1 MIHFTE
7 PGDTIFITLRISMKK
22 LFKKMVPL
30 KFKYLLA
37 SLHRRRINHVT
48 FIGITG
54 SAGKTTTTDL
64 TATILANFGP
74 CQQTFQ
80 YNMPAAIVGTVW
92 HTNKVHRYCIAE
104 LAAYG
109 PGTLDISIRLVK
121 PDIAVI
127 TVIGRDHYNA
137 FKGMEAIAAEKE
149 KVVLALPTHGTA
161 VLNIDDPQVRSIG
174 ERCNRRIIWFGEGV
188 GATLRLRE
196 ARSRWPEPLTIL
208 FEYQDKTYE
217 VRTQLHGTHMAIP
230 VLASLGVALAA
241 NLPLEKTILAIAL
254 VQPIEGRMQ
263 VITGDDGVVFIRD
276 DCKSP
281 QWSLD
286 APLKFLRE
294 ARAYRK
300 IAIIGTISDSSGDA
314 AKRYKRY
321 CRQFREVA
329 DIVVFVGSHAHRA
342 LRARQ
347 NESDTTIQ
355 GFSNI
360 RDVANYLQTE
370 LRRGDLVLLKGSYI
384 ADHLLRLIIN
394 RARPIQCWKDHC
406 GVEAFC
412 DKCPRL
418 YKPSPNI
425 SFAAPIDLHTGPAV
439 SVFAGLGNH
448 TARFLLSLK
457 SLLRNL
463 GLINLV

>member
-7 PGDTIFITLRISMKK
+7 PGDTIFITLRISMKNI
-22 LFKKMVPL
+22 FKQIVPL

-37 SLHRRRINHVT
+37 SLHRKRINHVT

-54 SAGKTTTTDL
+54 SAGKTTTTEL

-80 YNMPAAIVGTVW
+80 YNMQTAIVGTVW
-92 HTNKVHRYCIAE
+92 HTNKGHRYCVAE

-109 PGTLDISIRLVK
+109 PGTLDMSVRLFK
-121 PDIAVI
+121 PNIAVI
-127 TVIGRDHYNA
+127 TVIGREHYNT
-137 FKGMEAIAAEKE
+137 FKSMEAIAAEKE
-149 KVVLALPTHGTA
+149 KVVLALSPHGTA
-161 VLNIDDPQVRSIG
+161 ILNIDDPQVRSIG
-174 ERCNRRIIWFGEGV
+174 ERCNRRIIWVGEGE

-217 VRTQLHGTHMAIP
+217 VRTQLHGTHMVIP

-241 NLPLEKTILAIAL
+241 DLPLEKAILAIAQ

-263 VITGDDGVVFIRD
+263 VMTGDDGVVFIRD
-276 DCKSP
+276 DCKAP

-294 ARAYRK
+294 ARAGRK

-321 CRQFREVA
+321 CRQFREFA
-329 DIVVFVGSHAHRA
+329 DIVVFIGPHAHRA

-347 NESDTTIQ
+347 NDNDTTIQ
-355 GFSNI
+355 GFYSI
-360 RDVANYLQTE
+360 RDTADYLQTE
-370 LRRGDLVLLKGSYI
+370 LKKGDLVLIKGSLYS
-384 ADHLLRLIIN
+384 DHLVRLIIN
-394 RARPIQCWKDHC
+394 RARPIQCWKDQC

-412 DKCPRL
+412 DKCHKL
-418 YKPSPNI
+418 YEPS
-425 SFAAPIDLHTGPAV
+425 
-439 SVFAGLGNH
+439 
-448 TARFLLSLK
+448 
-457 SLLRNL
+457 
-463 GLINLV
+463 